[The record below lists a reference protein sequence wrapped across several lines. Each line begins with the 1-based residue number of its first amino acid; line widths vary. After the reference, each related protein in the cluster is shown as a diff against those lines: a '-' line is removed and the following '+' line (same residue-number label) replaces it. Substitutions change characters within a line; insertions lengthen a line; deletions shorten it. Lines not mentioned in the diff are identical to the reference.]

1 VAVTVDGV
9 DTDEPVPPS
18 PAESAGPPVVDDQ
31 PPALREYVARMR
43 RQRRY
48 YIAALAIFII
58 AIVVLVQVVLR
69 TGEIAHATLHSATS
83 PAPQPTSSTTSSSLT
98 QAWHSTDATAG
109 GVPYDKGTVVTYDQ
123 HTVSG
128 RDYRTG
134 AATWTYTRTD
144 VSICHVYQEVGIT
157 IAIFTDRDGFCD
169 EVDTFNTTSGTRN
182 WYRTLDSNGN
192 TITTTNKPV
201 FSISQYTLMITTP
214 LYIQAVDVSSG
225 EDRWTFIDPSGCT
238 NSSAVQGSGAIL
250 IAEHCGDG
258 DHLLFRDPY
267 AGDDNDNKA
276 KVVWRISTNVIPVSA
291 DVLTSAIDPKTN
303 HLVAYSATDGK
314 VIGTQSLNPAPA
326 SSSGSITAAS
336 VNAGEL
342 VTIGSD
348 SYLLSASSGGQLWT
362 VPMAGLTTQS
372 ANPLAVTAAG
382 IVELDVETGAVIATY
397 PISAPPAGATTVRL
411 GTGFVIAGSSTTVYR

>member
-9 DTDEPVPPS
+9 DTDEPLPPTAAQS
-18 PAESAGPPVVDDQ
+18 PAAPPTDDQ

-43 RQRRY
+43 RQRRF
-48 YIAALAIFII
+48 YIAALAVFII

-69 TGEIAHATLHSATS
+69 TGEIAHATLHSATT
-83 PAPQPTSSTTSSSLT
+83 PAPQPASSTTSSSLT
-98 QAWHSTDATAG
+98 PAWHSADATAS
-109 GVPYDKGTVVTYDQ
+109 GVPFSKGTVVTYDQ
-123 HTVSG
+123 HTVTG
-128 RDYRTG
+128 RNYATG

-225 EDRWTFIDPSGCT
+225 EDRWTFIDPGGCT
-238 NSSAVQGSGAIL
+238 NTSAVQGSGAIL

-276 KVVWRISTNVIPVSA
+276 KVVWRVSANVIPVSA
-291 DVLTSAIDPKTN
+291 DGLTSALDPKTN
-303 HLVAYSATDGK
+303 QLVVYSPTDGK
-314 VIGTQSLNPAPA
+314 VTHTETLEPAPA
-326 SSSGSITAAS
+326 SSSQPITAAS
-336 VNAGEL
+336 VNSGEL
-342 VTIGSD
+342 VTIGAN
-348 SYLLSASSGGQLWT
+348 SYLLDATAGSQLWT
-362 VPMAGLTTQS
+362 APVAGLTTQS
-372 ANPLAVTAAG
+372 ADPLAVTAAG
-382 IVELDVETGAVIATY
+382 VVELDGESGAVTTTY
-397 PISAPPAGATTVRL
+397 PIPAAPAGASANRL
-411 GTGFVIAGSSTTVYR
+411 GTGFVIAGPSTAVYR